1 MATIIDYSNKFEKY
15 LKLRNN
21 APATIEM
28 YCGIMKLWLAHFRK
42 DPQSITPDMIG
53 DYILTM
59 KSSSMMRQVYYTLNN
74 FYANVMLKKDYLEHI
89 PVAKREKY
97 LPETFNALEVIR
109 LIDATANIKHRAV
122 LQLIYSC
129 GLRIGEAVALKIV
142 DIDGVRKQIHIKH
155 SKGAKDRIIP
165 IPEETLNLLR
175 QYFTEYKPK
184 VYLFEGQFGGQ
195 YTVRSIQQVFHQAK
209 AKAKIYKKVTVHSL
223 RHSRATHLLCNGVDI
238 KFIADLLGHS
248 NIKTTTDFY
257 IHTDV
262 TDLQQAIQR
271 ADMLFSM
278 QHKLLAA

>member
-1 MATIIDYSNKFEKY
+1 MATILDYSNKFEKY
-15 LKLRNN
+15 LRLRNN
-21 APATIEM
+21 AQNTIEV
-28 YCGIMKLWLAHFRK
+28 YTGIMKLWLAHFKK

-74 FYANVMLKKDYLEHI
+74 FYDNVMLKKDYLANI

-97 LPETFNALEVIR
+97 LPETFNQLEVIR
-109 LIDATANIKHRAV
+109 LVNATANIKHRAI

-129 GLRIGEAVALKIV
+129 ALRIGEAVNLKLS
-142 DIDGVRKQIHIKH
+142 DIDGQRKQIHIKL

-165 IPEETLNLLR
+165 IPEDTLVLLR
-175 QYFTEYKPK
+175 NYYVQYKPQI
-184 VYLFEGQFGGQ
+184 YLFEGQFGGQ

-238 KFIADLLGHS
+238 KFIADMLGHS

-257 IHTDV
+257 IHTDI

-271 ADMLFSM
+271 ADTLFSM
-278 QHKLLAA
+278 QGNLLAA